1 MNIFKHTYISNID
14 ENFQIQQN
22 KILFINNKRKKNKIK
37 NTSEEYNNILMHIFQ
52 N

>member
-22 KILFINNKRKKNKIK
+22 KILFINNKKKKTKSKIHQK
-37 NTSEEYNNILMHIFQ
+37 NIIIF
-52 N
+52 

>member
-1 MNIFKHTYISNID
+1 MKLKLQKID
-14 ENFQIQQN
+14 
-22 KILFINNKRKKNKIK
+22 NKRKKNKIK